1 MLTNRWMRQLLPT
14 RLSPTTTTVT
24 SVSLASFMLVIF
36 VDFCRIPA
44 LDSQKNLLQRKLLY
58 DQKILANF
66 FVFFVSLP
74 SFLLIFYQDVKI
86 FRHFSTKERF
96 FIDLVQFSKFN
107 HRFYFASLEQQLQ
120 RRHRRRVER
129 RDHDGRYSNLEP
141 RTSASGFEFSTL
153 TECLLRSVVTQVSK

>member
-1 MLTNRWMRQLLPT
+1 MRQLLPT

-44 LDSQKNLLQRKLLY
+44 LDSQKNLLQRNLLY

-74 SFLLIFYQDVKI
+74 SFFLLICYQDVKI

-107 HRFYFASLEQQLQ
+107 HRVYFASLEQQLQ
-120 RRHRRRVER
+120 HRRRRHVER

-141 RTSASGFEFSTL
+141 GTSSSGFEFCNL
-153 TECLLRSVVTQVSK
+153 NEMFA

>member
-44 LDSQKNLLQRKLLY
+44 LDSQKNLLQRKLRY

-74 SFLLIFYQDVKI
+74 SFLLLIFYHDVKI
-86 FRHFSTKERF
+86 FCHFSTKERY
-96 FIDLVQFSKFN
+96 IICLVQFSKFN

-120 RRHRRRVER
+120 RRHRHRVER
-129 RDHDGRYSNLEP
+129 RDHDGRHSNLEP
-141 RTSASGFEFSTL
+141 RTSSSGFEFST
-153 TECLLRSVVTQVSK
+153 

>member
-44 LDSQKNLLQRKLLY
+44 LDSQKNLLQRNLLY

-74 SFLLIFYQDVKI
+74 SFFLLICYQDVKI

-120 RRHRRRVER
+120 HRRRRHVER

-141 RTSASGFEFSTL
+141 RTSASGFEFCNL
-153 TECLLRSVVTQVSK
+153 NEMFA